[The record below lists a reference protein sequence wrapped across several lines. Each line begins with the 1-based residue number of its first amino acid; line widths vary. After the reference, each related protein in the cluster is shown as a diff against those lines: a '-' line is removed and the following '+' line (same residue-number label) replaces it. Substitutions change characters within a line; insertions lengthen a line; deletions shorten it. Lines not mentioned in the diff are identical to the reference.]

1 MGTVVRIDVTGAME
15 DYIYC
20 IANGETHEQALK
32 EGLVDEFFK
41 VVGTKSKVKGV
52 ERFIVSTEDL
62 IFKLNLQLLAE
73 TNQKVR
79 VGQV

>member
-1 MGTVVRIDVTGAME
+1 M
-15 DYIYC
+15 
-20 IANGETHEQALK
+20 N
-32 EGLVDEFFK
+32 EFFK